1 MQTVSSGARWL
12 PLSINTYS
20 NIYMFMFMFI
30 LQGITSRL
38 KETAVM
44 LFLLGVLV
52 NCVAWL
58 LSSMLGGTQIN
69 QQNVYGKLSSCN
81 FTPPITQ
88 LLRPRGIIFL

>member
-12 PLSINTYS
+12 PLSITTYS
-20 NIYMFMFMFI
+20 NIYIMFI

-81 FTPPITQ
+81 FILPITQ
-88 LLRPRGIIFL
+88 LLRSRGIICL